1 MSISNTFKKLI
12 LNTILGVIILLIINI
27 IGSKYNFTIAINE
40 FSALTIGILGIPGL
54 IFLVFLKFMV

>member
-27 IGSKYNFTIAINE
+27 IGSKYNFSIAINE
-40 FSALTIGILGIPGL
+40 FSAITIGILGIPGL
-54 IFLVFLKFMV
+54 IFLIFLKFMV

>member
-1 MSISNTFKKLI
+1 MSISNTFKKLV

-27 IGSKYNFTIAINE
+27 IGSKYNFSIAINE

-54 IFLVFLKFMV
+54 IFLVFLKLMV